1 MKTGQA
7 GINLIKQFEG
17 CRLDAYKCPA
27 GVWTIGYGHTS
38 GVKEGQK
45 ITQAQ
50 AEAYLVAD
58 LARFET
64 NVNKYNGKYSWTQ
77 SEFDA
82 LVSFAFNLGSIDQLT
97 ANGTRSRAVIA
108 EKMLLYNK
116 ASGKVLEG
124 LTRRRQA
131 ERDLFLS
138 GSNIN
143 KETPVQNTESST
155 VYIVQKGDTLSKIAA
170 KYGTTYQKLA
180 EYNGITNP
188 SVITVGQKIKIP
200 GVGAQ
205 GSSGNPEKTYKV
217 KGGDSLWTIAA
228 KELGNGNR
236 YKEIKSLNGLKND
249 TIYPGQVLKL
259 PN

>member
-7 GINLIKQFEG
+7 GINLIKQFEV

-50 AEAYLVAD
+50 ADAYLVAD

-64 NVNKYNGKYSWTQ
+64 NVNKYYSKYSWTQ
-77 SEFDA
+77 NEFDA
-82 LVSFAFNLGSIDQLT
+82 MVSFAFNLGSIDQLT
-97 ANGTRSRAVIA
+97 ANGTRSRTVIA

-138 GSNIN
+138 G
-143 KETPVQNTESST
+143 KST
-155 VYIVQKGDTLSKIAA
+155 SVSVTAPSAKTHMVVKGDTLSVLAK
-170 KYGTTYQKLA
+170 KYGTTVAKIVAANKSKYPK
-180 EYNGITNP
+180 ITANYI
-188 SVITVGQKIKIP
+188 VVGWTLSIP
-200 GVGAQ
+200 Q
-205 GSSGNPEKTYKV
+205 
-217 KGGDSLWTIAA
+217 
-228 KELGNGNR
+228 
-236 YKEIKSLNGLKND
+236 
-249 TIYPGQVLKL
+249 
-259 PN
+259 